1 MPVGQANIRPA
12 GLFLKETIMK
22 IIEVKGAAVP
32 AIGLGTW
39 MLEGREAQEITEQAL
54 ETGYTHIDTAQ
65 MYANEA
71 EIGKAVRGSGIDR
84 DKLFITTKVWWEN
97 LGLEKFDRSVQ
108 SSLTQ
113 LRTDYIDLLLIHWP
127 HPELPVEEYM
137 ERLMHVQEQGI
148 TRHIGVSNFT
158 PDLLDRAVKTGAKLV
173 TDQVE
178 YHPYLDQSRVIKA
191 CRRHGMSLTAYAP
204 LARGRVTEDETIKA
218 IADHYDKTP
227 AQVTLRWLM
236 QQEEV
241 IAIPKTST
249 PERLEE
255 NFNIFDFE
263 LSEKEIEDINA
274 LTKKEERLVN
284 PEFAPW

>member
-1 MPVGQANIRPA
+1 
-12 GLFLKETIMK
+12 MK
-22 IIEVKGAAVP
+22 IIQVKGAAIP

-39 MLEGREAQEITEQAL
+39 TLKGREAQEITEKAL

-71 EIGKAVRGSGIDR
+71 EVGKAVRSSGIDR
-84 DKLFITTKVWWEN
+84 DKLFITTKIWWEN

-108 SSLTQ
+108 HSLSQ

-127 HPELPVEEYM
+127 HPKLKLEDYM
-137 ERLMHVQEQGI
+137 ERLMHAKEQGI
-148 TRHIGVSNFT
+148 AKHIGVSNFT
-158 PDLLDRAVKTGAKLV
+158 PPLLDQAVATGAELINN
-173 TDQVE
+173 QVE
-178 YHPYLDQSRVIKA
+178 YHPYLDQSVVIEA

-204 LARGRVTEDETIKA
+204 LARGRVTHDDIIEE
-218 IADHYDKTP
+218 IAKRHDKTP

-241 IAIPKTST
+241 IAIPKTSKVKH
-249 PERLEE
+249 LEE
-255 NFNIFDFE
+255 NFDIFDFE
-263 LSEKEIEDINA
+263 LSEEEIANINA
-274 LTKKEERLVN
+274 LKKEAERLVD